1 MHDGVWSFVFVC
13 GGGGVDEAGMI
24 WLCTGEQRVC
34 MVGLAELSIGI

>member
-1 MHDGVWSFVFVC
+1 MVYGRLCLCV
-13 GGGGVDEAGMI
+13 GGGVDEAGMI